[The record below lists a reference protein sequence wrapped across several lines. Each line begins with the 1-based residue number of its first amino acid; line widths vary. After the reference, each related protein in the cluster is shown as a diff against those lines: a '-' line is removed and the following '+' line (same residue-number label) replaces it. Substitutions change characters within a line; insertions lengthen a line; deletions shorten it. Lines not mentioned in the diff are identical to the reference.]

1 MKKLFVFCLLFLL
14 FALSS
19 CKPTQLIIHDI
30 EYRDKLKHDSIYVEK
45 NKTVTITTK
54 GDSVFIHDLYTEY
67 KYVDKFKTDSFFKY
81 KEKPVYSIITKTVKV
96 DKPLSWY
103 NVIFLIIGK
112 WFSGLFLLV
121 VIYMA
126 IKYFSDIKQIFI
138 KKL

>member
-1 MKKLFVFCLLFLL
+1 MKKLIVFCLLSLL

-19 CKPTQLIIHDI
+19 CKPTQLIVHDI
-30 EYRDKLKHDSIYVEK
+30 EYRYKLKHDSIYVEK

-81 KEKPVYSIITKTVKV
+81 KEKPVYSTITKTVEV

-103 NVIFLIIGK
+103 NAIFLIIGK

-121 VIYMA
+121 VIYIA

>member
-54 GDSVFIHDLYTEY
+54 GDSVFIHDLSTEY

-81 KEKPVYSIITKTVKV
+81 KEKPVYSTITKTVEV

-103 NVIFLIIGK
+103 NAIFLIIGK

-121 VIYMA
+121 VIYIA